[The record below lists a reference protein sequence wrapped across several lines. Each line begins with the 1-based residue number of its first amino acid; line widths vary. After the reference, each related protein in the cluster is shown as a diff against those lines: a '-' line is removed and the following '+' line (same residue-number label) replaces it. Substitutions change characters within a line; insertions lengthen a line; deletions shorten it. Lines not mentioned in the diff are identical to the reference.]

1 VRGRPEEEQIQGT
14 MTVLI
19 GKKSTRRDD
28 PGLRRII
35 NRGITRGERG
45 SEGGIAV
52 CGRDRKRCEILIDVP
67 SLETHVF
74 YTSIFAS
81 PLIVFTSTEAY
92 NVLSS
97 ASKKTAKEQQSFVK
111 LNFLRES

>member
-1 VRGRPEEEQIQGT
+1 LRRSEEEQIQGT

-19 GKKSTRRDD
+19 GKRSIRRDD
-28 PGLRRII
+28 PELRRII
-35 NRGITRGERG
+35 NRGIASGERR

-67 SLETHVF
+67 SLETHVSF
-74 YTSIFAS
+74 TSIFAS
-81 PLIVFTSTEAY
+81 PSTVFTSTEAY
-92 NVLSS
+92 NVLPS

-111 LNFLRES
+111 LNFLREI

>member
-1 VRGRPEEEQIQGT
+1 

-19 GKKSTRRDD
+19 GRKSIRRDD

-35 NRGITRGERG
+35 NRGIASGERG

-67 SLETHVF
+67 SLKTHIF
-74 YTSIFAS
+74 YNFIFAS
-81 PLIVFTSTEAY
+81 PLIVFTSTDAY
-92 NVLSS
+92 SVLTGVSRE
-97 ASKKTAKEQQSFVK
+97 TAKEQQSSVSSF
-111 LNFLRES
+111 